1 MHLRVALTV
10 VDIVLLALI
19 LAFFVIRITSGLQSI
34 ANSLGQVSDGVVAI
48 ERDTSI
54 LSSGADTINSNLGAA
69 AQNLTAAVGHAQALA
84 RG

>member
-1 MHLRVALTV
+1 
-10 VDIVLLALI
+10 LALI
-19 LAFFVIRITSGLQSI
+19 LVFFLIRITSGLQSI

-54 LSSGADTINSNLGAA
+54 LSSGADAINSNLGAA
-69 AQNLTAAVGHAQALA
+69 AQNLTDAVAHAQALA